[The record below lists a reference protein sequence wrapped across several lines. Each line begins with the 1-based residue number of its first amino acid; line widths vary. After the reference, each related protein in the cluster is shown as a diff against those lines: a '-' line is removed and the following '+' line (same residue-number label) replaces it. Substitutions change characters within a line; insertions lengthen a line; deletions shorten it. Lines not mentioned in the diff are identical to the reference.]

1 LADFGSL
8 VITWIRETPTL
19 QTPLDQT
26 YFGSIGHVLET
37 LSVTF
42 ENLTKRNA
50 RAATLSSD
58 AMERTAALARAV
70 QDDHAYMYQ
79 GDSSRNES
87 SAPLEGARR
96 LVPWGMSAGLA
107 PGSAALP
114 AVQLCPTGS
123 QLAFGEPRLTPFLF
137 HSEETAAKWL
147 RGSTP
152 FTDFDPT
159 ERVRAHILCA
169 C

>member
-1 LADFGSL
+1 MADFGSL

-123 QLAFGEPRLTPFLF
+123 QLAFGEPRLTVLF
-137 HSEETAAKWL
+137 HSEAKAAMVTRIDNGHRL
-147 RGSTP
+147 RSDG
-152 FTDFDPT
+152 
-159 ERVRAHILCA
+159 ERVLAHVLREC
-169 C
+169 